1 MPQDCLLRGDPF
13 ADARTPTMSNQENT
27 ARLLPD
33 VAVHAQPHLAGALDW
48 VGMADIQVPVLF
60 DAGDGQMQRSSAK
73 VGAFVNLNRPDKRG
87 IHMSR
92 LYLQVEQALSTQTL
106 SADMLHAL
114 LRGFL
119 DSHKDLS
126 DRACLSIHFEHLV
139 RRPALKSAN
148 SGWRAYPVC
157 IEASLTGDAFLLEF
171 GTEVVY
177 SSTCPASAALSRQ
190 LIQDQFAS
198 DFEAGKPLDH
208 AAVLAWL
215 GSEKGIVATPHAQR
229 SVARLRI
236 RPVPGAGFHL
246 IGLVDRVEHALGT
259 PVQTAVKRED
269 EQAFALANGG
279 NLMFCEDAARRIQ
292 KALDADTALSDFH
305 IRVEHQESLHPHD
318 AVAYASK
325 GVEGGYGSTP

>member
-1 MPQDCLLRGDPF
+1 MY
-13 ADARTPTMSNQENT
+13 TQEQT

-33 VAVHAQPHLAGALDW
+33 VAHHAQPHLAGALDW
-48 VGMADIQVPVLF
+48 VGMDGIEVPVRF
-60 DAGDGQMQRSSAK
+60 DAGDGEPQRASAR
-73 VGAFVNLNRPDKRG
+73 VGAFVNLHRPDKRG

-92 LYLQVEQALSTQTL
+92 LYLLVEHALSAGQLT
-106 SADMLHAL
+106 ADALRDL
-114 LRGFL
+114 LRAFL
-119 DSHKDLS
+119 ESHKDLS
-126 DRACLSIHFEHLV
+126 DRACLSIRFEQLV
-139 RRPALKSAN
+139 RRPALRSGN

-157 IEASLTGDAFLLEF
+157 IEASMVGEDFLLEY

-190 LIQDQFAS
+190 LVQDQFAR
-198 DFEAGKPLDH
+198 DFDVSHPLEH

-215 GSEKGIVATPHAQR
+215 GSERGIVATPHAQR
-229 SVARLRI
+229 SVARLRV
-236 RPVPGAGFHL
+236 RVAAGGAFHL
-246 IGLVDRVEHALGT
+246 IQLIDRVEQALGT

-292 KALDADTALSDFH
+292 KALDADVNLADFH

-325 GVEGGYGSTP
+325 GVAGGLGGAARA

>member
-1 MPQDCLLRGDPF
+1 
-13 ADARTPTMSNQENT
+13 
-27 ARLLPD
+27 
-33 VAVHAQPHLAGALDW
+33 
-48 VGMADIQVPVLF
+48 
-60 DAGDGQMQRSSAK
+60 
-73 VGAFVNLNRPDKRG
+73 
-87 IHMSR
+87 MSR

-106 SADMLHAL
+106 TPDSLHAL

-126 DRACLSIHFEHLV
+126 DRACISIQFEQLV
-139 RRPALKSAN
+139 RRPALRSAN
-148 SGWRAYPVC
+148 RGWRAYPVC

-198 DFEAGKPLDH
+198 DFDAAAPVDH

-215 GSEKGIVATPHAQR
+215 GSEHGIVATPHAQR
-229 SVARLRI
+229 SVARLRV
-236 RPVPGAGFHL
+236 RPVAGAGFRL
-246 IGLVDRVEHALGT
+246 IDLVDRVEHALGT

-292 KALDADTALSDFH
+292 KALDADAALSDFH

-325 GVEGGYGSTP
+325 GVAGGYGSTP

>member
-1 MPQDCLLRGDPF
+1 
-13 ADARTPTMSNQENT
+13 MSNQENT

-60 DAGDGQMQRSSAK
+60 DAGDGEVQRASAR
-73 VGAFVNLNRPDKRG
+73 VGAFVNLHRPDKRG

-92 LYLQVEQALSTQTL
+92 LYLQVEQSLSSQTL
-106 SADMLHAL
+106 SADSLHAL

-119 DSHKDLS
+119 QSHEGLA
-126 DRACLSIHFEHLV
+126 DRACLSIRFEQLV
-139 RRPALKSAN
+139 RRPALRSAN

-157 IEASLTGDAFLLEF
+157 IEASLTGDVFLLEF

-190 LIQDQFAS
+190 LIQDQFAR
-198 DFEAGKPLDH
+198 DFEADAPVDH
-208 AAVLAWL
+208 SAMLAWL
-215 GSEKGIVATPHAQR
+215 GSERGIVATPHAQR

-236 RPVPGAGFHL
+236 RPSAGETFDL
-246 IGLVDRVEHALGT
+246 IQLIDRVEHALGT

-269 EQAFALANGG
+269 EQAFALANGS

-292 KALDADTALSDFH
+292 KALETDDRIGDFH

-325 GVEGGYGSTP
+325 GVSGGFGSTP